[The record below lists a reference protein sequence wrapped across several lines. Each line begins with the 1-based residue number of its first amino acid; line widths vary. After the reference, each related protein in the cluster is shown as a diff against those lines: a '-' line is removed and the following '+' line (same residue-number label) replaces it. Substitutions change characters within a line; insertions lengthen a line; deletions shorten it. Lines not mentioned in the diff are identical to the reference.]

1 MNKSTSNLKK
11 RKHKR
16 KTQRGG
22 MFYKCYDNDGNI
34 KRKWM
39 PCSYSKLSKVNP
51 KLSQVRRDNESR
63 KNVSSESQSQSKTTR
78 NQRSFGSTLRSFGST
93 IRQNVNGVAEH
104 FGPFRENFDTFT
116 YGPQLQK
123 EAQLFL
129 DFLHDTKC
137 CRDFETKVIQK
148 FFKPVTPKNL
158 SILRFIVENKILLND
173 KPIQYDKHN
182 VLEHL
187 LSKLDKEQSKRSG
200 IYSGILLRNRKTLKR
215 KIVEDELDKYDAF
228 LRRIEKFDCSEGH
241 CSDFERF
248 LSNQVAHDKFFFYCL
263 EHIQLHEILPD
274 NKLFD
279 LKRQVI
285 KQIVDR
291 GIDRDISRELKERSD
306 ISVQNASNPEA
317 DTSLERKK
325 RSDIAV
331 QKASNPESTTLY
343 VVKNYIA
350 KILQGKEKTEKDI
363 SHYRKIFTDDIEKRN
378 ELIKYYWNT
387 ADLGAKWIIYD
398 ILEDEGLKPDRD
410 RPEIKAEPAPEWSS
424 FAGLGW
430 SNTPQAAP
438 E

>member
-1 MNKSTSNLKK
+1 MKK
-11 RKHKR
+11 RRKIKI

-63 KNVSSESQSQSKTTR
+63 KNISSESQSQSKTTR
-78 NQRSFGSTLRSFGST
+78 NRRSFGSTLRSFGST

-104 FGPFRENFDTFT
+104 FGPFRENFDAFM

-123 EAQLFL
+123 EAHLFL
-129 DFLHDTKC
+129 AFLHKTDC
-137 CRDFETKVIQK
+137 CRDFETTVVQK
-148 FFKPVTPKNL
+148 YFTPHVTYKNL

-173 KPIQYDKHN
+173 NPIQYDKHN

-215 KIVEDELDKYDAF
+215 KIVEDELDKYDEF
-228 LRRIEKFDCSEGH
+228 LKTIKEFNCSEED

-291 GIDRDISRELKERSD
+291 DIDTSLELKKRSD
-306 ISVQNASNPEA
+306 IALQKASNPEA

-325 RSDIAV
+325 RSDIAL
-331 QKASNPESTTLY
+331 QNASNPESATLHA
-343 VVKNYIA
+343 VKTHIA
-350 KILQGKEKTEKDI
+350 EILQGKDKREATIFFRRLFKEDGK
-363 SHYRKIFTDDIEKRN
+363 KIERD
-378 ELIKYYWNT
+378 ELVQYWNT

-410 RPEIKAEPAPEWSS
+410 RPEIKAEPEAEWAS